1 MRNKW
6 IIGIIA
12 VVVLAG
18 GLFLLSRSPSPS
30 STPESPTSTPE
41 VAVEAATNEQNIIT
55 LTQRG
60 FSPMVTTIKAGATV
74 TWENKS
80 GKVATINS
88 DPHPAHTNYPP
99 LNLDN
104 FSDGGSLNLT
114 FGKPGTYGYHNHLNP
129 SMTGVIIVE

>member
-12 VVVLAG
+12 IVVLAG
-18 GLFLLSRSPSPS
+18 GFFLLSKGSSPS
-30 STPESPTSTPE
+30 STPETSTPTPE
-41 VAVEAATNEQNIIT
+41 ATEEAATNEQNVIT

-60 FSPMVTTIKAGATV
+60 FSPMVLTIKAGVTV

-88 DPHPAHTNYPP
+88 DPHPAHTNYAP

-104 FSDGGSLNLT
+104 LPDGGNLSLT
-114 FGKPGTYGYHNHLNP
+114 FSKPGTYGYHNHLNP
-129 SMTGVIIVE
+129 SLTGVIIVE